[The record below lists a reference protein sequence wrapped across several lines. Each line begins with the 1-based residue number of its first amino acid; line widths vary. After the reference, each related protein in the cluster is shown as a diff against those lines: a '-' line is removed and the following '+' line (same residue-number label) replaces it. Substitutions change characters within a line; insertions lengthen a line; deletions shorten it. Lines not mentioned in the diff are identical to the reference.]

1 MRAKGKFKDGDD
13 LIYTTNSK
21 RKKQN
26 EQATVRIVAVKDRN
40 VLLVFATN
48 TDLKP
53 KAIRRMFRKRWAIE
67 TSYRM
72 INQFLPKTTSKL
84 YSLRKL
90 YFYLAVL
97 LYNIW
102 VFMNYK
108 REKVTVQHVKFLL
121 MVEAIISNVYVKIF
135 R

>member
-1 MRAKGKFKDGDD
+1 MRAIGKFKDGDD
-13 LIYTTNSK
+13 LIYKTNSK
-21 RKKQN
+21 RKRPD
-26 EQATVRIVAVKDRN
+26 EQATFRIVAVKDRN
-40 VLLVFATN
+40 ELLVFATN

-53 KAIRRMFRKRWAIE
+53 KSIRRMFRKRWAIE

-90 YFYLAVL
+90 FYLAVL

-108 REKVTVQHVKFLL
+108 R
-121 MVEAIISNVYVKIF
+121 
-135 R
+135 

>member
-1 MRAKGKFKDGDD
+1 MQYTVDIINYLNAKGINFIMRAKGKFKEGDD
-13 LIYTTNSK
+13 LHN
-21 RKKQN
+21 KQQEEKQD
-26 EQATVRIVAVKDRN
+26 EQATFRIVAVKDRN
-40 VLLVFATN
+40 ELLVFATN
-48 TDLKP
+48 TDIKP

-84 YSLRKL
+84 Y
-90 YFYLAVL
+90 FYLAVL

-108 REKVTVQHVKFLL
+108 R
-121 MVEAIISNVYVKIF
+121 
-135 R
+135 